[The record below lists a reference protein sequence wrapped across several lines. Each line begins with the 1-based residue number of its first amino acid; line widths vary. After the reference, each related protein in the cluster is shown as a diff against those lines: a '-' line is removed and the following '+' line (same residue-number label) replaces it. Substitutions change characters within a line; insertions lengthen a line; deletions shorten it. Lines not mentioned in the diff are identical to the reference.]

1 MDILQLVD
9 RLEELFNQSR
19 PIPLT
24 NNVVVDEDK
33 MLDLID
39 QMRVAIPDEVKK
51 AQKLIAERDRTLAQA
66 AEEAQRTL
74 QLAKEKSQGL
84 VERDSIVATAEG
96 RAREVLHQAQ
106 LDAEATRQE
115 ADDYVVEVLTNLEM
129 ELERVLNQ
137 VRNGIRAVI
146 HQQEE
151 RRGQAAPAA
160 GPDGLEPPEG
170 QDFAG

>member
-1 MDILQLVD
+1 MLWHLTMDILQLVD

-24 NNVVVDEDK
+24 NNVIVDEDK

-51 AQKLIAERDRTLAQA
+51 AQKLIAERDRTMAQA
-66 AEEAQRTL
+66 AEEANRTL
-74 QLAKEKSQGL
+74 QLAKEKSTNL
-84 VERDSIVATAEG
+84 VDRDSIVAAADARASEILRQAE
-96 RAREVLHQAQ
+96 
-106 LDAEATRQE
+106 LDADATRQE
-115 ADDYVVEVLTNLEM
+115 ADDYVIESLTNLEM

-146 HQQEE
+146 QAQDEKKAAKEARAAQNQE
-151 RRGQAAPAA
+151 
-160 GPDGLEPPEG
+160 
-170 QDFAG
+170 

>member
-24 NNVVVDEDK
+24 NNVIVDEDK

-51 AQKLIAERDRTLAQA
+51 AQKLIAERDRTIAQA
-66 AEEAQRTL
+66 AEEANRTL
-74 QLAKEKSQGL
+74 QLAKEKSTNL
-84 VERDSIVATAEG
+84 VERDSIVTAADA
-96 RAREVLHQAQ
+96 RANEILRQAE

-115 ADDYVVEVLTNLEM
+115 ADDYVIESLTNLEM

-146 HQQEE
+146 QQQDEKKAAKQA
-151 RRGQAAPAA
+151 QAAQA
-160 GPDGLEPPEG
+160 PE
-170 QDFAG
+170 

>member
-24 NNVVVDEDK
+24 NNVIVDEDK

-51 AQKLIAERDRTLAQA
+51 AQKLIAERDRTMAQA
-66 AEEAQRTL
+66 TEEAKRTL
-74 QLAKEKSQGL
+74 QLAQEKSQGM
-84 VERDSIVATAEG
+84 VQRDSIVASAES
-96 RAREVLHQAQ
+96 RANEILAQAK
-106 LDAEATRQE
+106 LDAEATRDE
-115 ADDYVVEVLTNLEM
+115 ADNYVIESLTNLEM

-146 HQQEE
+146 QTQDEKKAAK
-151 RRGQAAPAA
+151 QAQTPEQTPA
-160 GPDGLEPPEG
+160 E
-170 QDFAG
+170 

>member
-24 NNVVVDEDK
+24 NNVIVDEDK

-51 AQKLIAERDRTLAQA
+51 AQKLIAERDRTMAQA
-66 AEEAQRTL
+66 TEEAKRTL
-74 QLAKEKSQGL
+74 QLAQEKSQGM
-84 VERDSIVATAEG
+84 VQRDSIVASAES
-96 RAREVLHQAQ
+96 RANEILAQAQ
-106 LDAEATRQE
+106 LDAEATRDE
-115 ADDYVVEVLTNLEM
+115 ADNYVIESLTNLEM

-146 HQQEE
+146 QTQDEKKAAK
-151 RRGQAAPAA
+151 QAQAPEQA
-160 GPDGLEPPEG
+160 PTDL
-170 QDFAG
+170 

>member
-9 RLEELFNQSR
+9 KLEELFNQSR

-24 NNVVVDEDK
+24 NNVIVDEDR

-51 AQKLIAERDRTLAQA
+51 AQKLVAERDRTMAQA
-66 AEEAQRTL
+66 QEEAKRTL
-74 QLAKEKSQGL
+74 QLAREKSDGL
-84 VERDSIVATAEG
+84 VDRDAIVTSAES
-96 RAREVLHQAQ
+96 RAEQIMQQAA

-115 ADDYVVEVLTNLEM
+115 ADDYVIETLTNLEM

-137 VRNGIRAVI
+137 VRNGIRAVM
-146 HQQEE
+146 QAQEE
-151 RRGQAAPAA
+151 KRAATSQKHEKA
-160 GPDGLEPPEG
+160 E
-170 QDFAG
+170 

>member
-24 NNVVVDEDK
+24 NNVIVDEDR

-51 AQKLIAERDRTLAQA
+51 AQKLIAERDRTIAQA
-66 AEEAQRTL
+66 TEEAKRTL
-74 QLAKEKSQGL
+74 QLAREKSDGL
-84 VERDSIVATAEG
+84 VDRDSIVAAAESK
-96 RAREVLHQAQ
+96 AQQILDQAK
-106 LDAEATRQE
+106 LDGDATRQE
-115 ADDYVVEVLTNLEM
+115 ADDYVIESLTNLEM

-146 HQQEE
+146 QQQEE
-151 RRGQAAPAA
+151 KKAA
-160 GPDGLEPPEG
+160 EQQPEN
-170 QDFAG
+170 QE

>member
-9 RLEELFNQSR
+9 SLEELFNQSR

-24 NNVVVDEDK
+24 NNVIVDEDK

-51 AQKLIAERDRTLAQA
+51 AQKLVAERDRTIAQA
-66 AEEAQRTL
+66 TEEAQRTL

-84 VERDSIVATAEG
+84 VERDAIVASAED
-96 RAREVLHQAQ
+96 RAKEILHQAN
-106 LDAEATRQE
+106 LDAEATRTE
-115 ADDYVVEVLTNLEM
+115 ADEYVVEVLTNLEM

-146 HQQEE
+146 QQQEE
-151 RRGQAAPAA
+151 KKAQQNPEASAEAQTPGTAA
-160 GPDGLEPPEG
+160 G
-170 QDFAG
+170 

>member
-24 NNVVVDEDK
+24 NNVIVDEDK

-51 AQKLIAERDRTLAQA
+51 AQKMIAERDRTMAQA
-66 AEEAQRTL
+66 AEEANRTL
-74 QLAKEKSQGL
+74 QLAKEKSTNL
-84 VERDSIVATAEG
+84 VERDSIVTAADA
-96 RAREVLHQAQ
+96 RASEILRQAE
-106 LDAEATRQE
+106 LDADATRQE
-115 ADDYVVEVLTNLEM
+115 ADDYVIESLTNLEM

-146 HQQEE
+146 QAQDEKKAAKEARAAQNQE
-151 RRGQAAPAA
+151 
-160 GPDGLEPPEG
+160 
-170 QDFAG
+170 

>member
-9 RLEELFNQSR
+9 KLEELFNQSR

-24 NNVVVDEDK
+24 NNVIVDEDR

-51 AQKLIAERDRTLAQA
+51 AQKLVAERDRTMAQA
-66 AEEAQRTL
+66 QEEAKRTL
-74 QLAKEKSQGL
+74 QLAREKSDGL
-84 VERDSIVATAEG
+84 VDRDSIVTSAES
-96 RAREVLHQAQ
+96 RAEQIMQQAA

-115 ADDYVVEVLTNLEM
+115 ADDYVIETLTNLEM

-137 VRNGIRAVI
+137 VRNGIRAVM
-146 HQQEE
+146 QAQEE
-151 RRGQAAPAA
+151 KRAATSQKQEKA
-160 GPDGLEPPEG
+160 E
-170 QDFAG
+170 

>member
-24 NNVVVDEDK
+24 NNVIVDEDK

-51 AQKLIAERDRTLAQA
+51 AQKMIAERDRTMAQA
-66 AEEAQRTL
+66 AEEANRTL
-74 QLAKEKSQGL
+74 QLAKEKSTNL
-84 VERDSIVATAEG
+84 VERDSIVTAADA
-96 RAREVLHQAQ
+96 RASEILRQAE
-106 LDAEATRQE
+106 LDADATRQE
-115 ADDYVVEVLTNLEM
+115 ADDYVIESLTNLEM

-146 HQQEE
+146 QAQDEKNAAKEARAAAQNQE
-151 RRGQAAPAA
+151 
-160 GPDGLEPPEG
+160 
-170 QDFAG
+170 

>member
-9 RLEELFNQSR
+9 HLEELFNKSR

-24 NNVVVDEDK
+24 NNVIVDEDK

-66 AEEAQRTL
+66 TEEAQRTL

-84 VERDSIVATAEG
+84 VERDSIVASAED
-96 RAREVLHQAQ
+96 RAKQIQKQAE
-106 LDAEATRQE
+106 LDADATRQE
-115 ADDYVVEVLTNLEM
+115 ADDYVIEVLTNLEM

-146 HQQEE
+146 QQQEE
-151 RRGQAAPAA
+151 NKSAR
-160 GPDGLEPPEG
+160 PEKSVDVNSS
-170 QDFAG
+170 QS

>member
-9 RLEELFNQSR
+9 RLEELFNHSR

-24 NNVVVDEDK
+24 NNVIVDEDK

-39 QMRVAIPDEVKK
+39 QMRVAIPDEVKR
-51 AQKLIAERDRTLAQA
+51 AQKLIAERDRTIASA

-84 VERDSIVATAEG
+84 VERDSIVAAAEN
-96 RAREVLHQAQ
+96 RAKEIQRQAE
-106 LDAEATRQE
+106 LDADATRQE
-115 ADDYVVEVLTNLEM
+115 ADDYVIEVLTNLEM

-146 HQQEE
+146 QQQEE
-151 RRGQAAPAA
+151 KKATGQ
-160 GPDGLEPPEG
+160 GQPEKTSTE
-170 QDFAG
+170 